1 MSRKSCVDLKEVCP
15 HGSGGARVV
24 DVGLRTGEAGLL
36 LRGAV
41 PEPPKGFEDVRHR
54 LGGGQTFSGRKKG
67 RGPAQ
72 IHKSAGT
79 FQAHLPVGKRALGG
93 RGGQRC
99 FRTRVTRV
107 RPDGGAEA
115 MDGRLG
121 AVEHLQEAA
130 LCVSEKVRNAVSAAP
145 AAALI
150 RSRSLANPLPSKWTR
165 GRGRLW
171 EKRGRGTRRLCTDA
185 LSQISCLRHQV
196 LSCPRSLLRRDHE
209 IRIFR
214 TRGLWALKPQS
225 RSLTICLGCLRAPP
239 RAADNRTIPPEP
251 GSRP

>member
-1 MSRKSCVDLKEVCP
+1 MSRESCVDLKEVCP

-24 DVGLRTGEAGLL
+24 DVGGRTGEAVLL

-41 PEPPKGFEDVRHR
+41 PEPLKGFEDVRYR
-54 LGGGQTFSGRKKG
+54 LGGGQKFSGRKKG
-67 RGPAQ
+67 RGSAQ
-72 IHKSAGT
+72 IHRSAGT

-107 RPDGGAEA
+107 RPDGGVEA

-130 LCVSEKVRNAVSAAP
+130 FCVSEKVRNAVSAAP
-145 AAALI
+145 AAASI

-165 GRGRLW
+165 GEGTLME
-171 EKRGRGTRRLCTDA
+171 EKRLGNTTIVHGRIGSNFVPSSPGAFLPPVA
-185 LSQISCLRHQV
+185 S
-196 LSCPRSLLRRDHE
+196 PKRSR
-209 IRIFR
+209 
-214 TRGLWALKPQS
+214 
-225 RSLTICLGCLRAPP
+225 
-239 RAADNRTIPPEP
+239 N
-251 GSRP
+251 